1 MRNFRWKYLP
11 DTYYKNGS
19 GHEWGSPPRLE
30 TTPGLKAFYTNLKF
44 TWQCPYILNEDG
56 LDVCEKSQKIRR
68 DLDK

>member
-1 MRNFRWKYLP
+1 MIQ
-11 DTYYKNGS
+11 DMS
-19 GHEWGSPPRLE
+19 GVCPPRLE

-44 TWQCPYILNEDG
+44 TWQCPYISNEDD

>member
-1 MRNFRWKYLP
+1 MIQ
-11 DTYYKNGS
+11 DMS
-19 GHEWGSPPRLE
+19 GVCPPRLE